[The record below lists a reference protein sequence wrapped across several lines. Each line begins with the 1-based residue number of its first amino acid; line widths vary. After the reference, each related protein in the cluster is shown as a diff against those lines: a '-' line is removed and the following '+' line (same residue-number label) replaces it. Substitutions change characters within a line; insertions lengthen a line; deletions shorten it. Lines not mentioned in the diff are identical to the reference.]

1 MNAELLYTSA
11 PQGLKQGS
19 RGFCTVLSTVG
30 MPLNLATKLESL
42 SGYRHLYPSGTPDAS
57 KNPVG
62 FSHLRFTVGGR
73 PISVISRI
81 SDYGLDYSQRTNK
94 LAHHIVVDAPMPSCG
109 PAALL
114 AEPGV
119 MRNHW
124 DGQCVNIPSPPALPD
139 LSTEPQICRKWEAI
153 TGDAGWGGVVADAW
167 LSTSPRPVFIIFA
180 EHQSDE
186 LLELIKESIALLP
199 PNKRWQATFGTY
211 VTTLPPDVDCRVRC
225 VVAGSDEARMAA
237 ARGSV
242 VDLMKPSGSIH
253 LSQLVDAARNGNN
266 IANQQTDYALVET
279 NELDQQILHAK
290 TGTTSEQKTICELDT
305 DLSLSDQSAKA
316 PPSIYRTQKPSTKTR
331 ENPNIKSEKNTNALI
346 FAVAFSI
353 LLLSSIVCT
362 GYYFY
367 SGFKNSILNQEQ
379 LSIQL
384 NQKKNIDLGKNSE
397 QELSAA
403 VADKAI
409 EAFQEKALPKEADS
423 KSTPTANMSNGEI
436 SLSNDDVFITLSNPD
451 LRNINPIAIPGEK
464 TQVLIFSKNTPT
476 NSKDEA
482 ILDQIRKD
490 GSVSYS
496 VIEEDGS
503 ISRAEGLS
511 GFSPVLSSDLMG
523 VKLFAE
529 VELRNIKLKSE
540 PIAIVKKAERENFD
554 LVLSKFVFRGK
565 EVPIGFPG
573 SEISARFEIRN
584 SNPSAVEYLD
594 FIKTN
599 AEFEWF
605 ADPKQPSSLK
615 GNNQKVG
622 KFSNGSQMRCIAKL
636 PLAGFQY
643 EASSPVVI
651 TQLSMKLEIDDK
663 VESHNDFQFYFSGDL
678 PKASGF
684 QFGYGKYKFN
694 KKLKIEQVVKED
706 IEHKDKGIS
715 TNKERFLQW
724 FDKIGKAHNFYRSL
738 GKDFDE
744 LELFA
749 KQANGV
755 ELLKGFAA
763 QIESLK
769 MYSFFDLWSGRVDVE
784 LEALSVRLKEYKR
797 LNDLYFDK
805 LGFLEQVIRNSN
817 QARPGASE
825 EEKQRFRDK
834 EVRERA
840 YVAWLLGDGNIQR
853 GRKIVGLFNSLISCI
868 DDVKSLVSEI
878 KSEQVFVVE
887 SPAFP
892 LIISRDETTDEGKK
906 AKEELGR
913 EPRKIAEIF
922 LPVVVELVV
931 LQ

>member
-1 MNAELLYTSA
+1 
-11 PQGLKQGS
+11 
-19 RGFCTVLSTVG
+19 
-30 MPLNLATKLESL
+30 
-42 SGYRHLYPSGTPDAS
+42 
-57 KNPVG
+57 
-62 FSHLRFTVGGR
+62 
-73 PISVISRI
+73 
-81 SDYGLDYSQRTNK
+81 
-94 LAHHIVVDAPMPSCG
+94 
-109 PAALL
+109 
-114 AEPGV
+114 
-119 MRNHW
+119 
-124 DGQCVNIPSPPALPD
+124 
-139 LSTEPQICRKWEAI
+139 
-153 TGDAGWGGVVADAW
+153 
-167 LSTSPRPVFIIFA
+167 
-180 EHQSDE
+180 
-186 LLELIKESIALLP
+186 
-199 PNKRWQATFGTY
+199 
-211 VTTLPPDVDCRVRC
+211 
-225 VVAGSDEARMAA
+225 
-237 ARGSV
+237 
-242 VDLMKPSGSIH
+242 
-253 LSQLVDAARNGNN
+253 
-266 IANQQTDYALVET
+266 
-279 NELDQQILHAK
+279 
-290 TGTTSEQKTICELDT
+290 
-305 DLSLSDQSAKA
+305 
-316 PPSIYRTQKPSTKTR
+316 
-331 ENPNIKSEKNTNALI
+331 
-346 FAVAFSI
+346 
-353 LLLSSIVCT
+353 
-362 GYYFY
+362 
-367 SGFKNSILNQEQ
+367 
-379 LSIQL
+379 
-384 NQKKNIDLGKNSE
+384 
-397 QELSAA
+397 
-403 VADKAI
+403 
-409 EAFQEKALPKEADS
+409 
-423 KSTPTANMSNGEI
+423 
-436 SLSNDDVFITLSNPD
+436 
-451 LRNINPIAIPGEK
+451 
-464 TQVLIFSKNTPT
+464 
-476 NSKDEA
+476 
-482 ILDQIRKD
+482 
-490 GSVSYS
+490 
-496 VIEEDGS
+496 
-503 ISRAEGLS
+503 
-511 GFSPVLSSDLMG
+511 
-523 VKLFAE
+523 
-529 VELRNIKLKSE
+529 
-540 PIAIVKKAERENFD
+540 
-554 LVLSKFVFRGK
+554 
-565 EVPIGFPG
+565 
-573 SEISARFEIRN
+573 
-584 SNPSAVEYLD
+584 
-594 FIKTN
+594 
-599 AEFEWF
+599 
-605 ADPKQPSSLK
+605 
-615 GNNQKVG
+615 
-622 KFSNGSQMRCIAKL
+622 MRCIAKL